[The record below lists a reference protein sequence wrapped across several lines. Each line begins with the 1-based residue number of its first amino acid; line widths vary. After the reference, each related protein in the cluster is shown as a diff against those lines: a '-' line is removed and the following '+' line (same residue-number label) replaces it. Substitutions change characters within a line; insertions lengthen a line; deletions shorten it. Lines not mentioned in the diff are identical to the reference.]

1 MHTGISL
8 YVSVRHQQS
17 FLQSCVHQIFS
28 VQTHTRALKKVS
40 PSTIATTQQAT
51 KSTMMAMVRRDMT
64 TMTTLTDV
72 EVDDDDAA
80 SSEAAARQE
89 AEAV

>member
-1 MHTGISL
+1 
-8 YVSVRHQQS
+8 
-17 FLQSCVHQIFS
+17 
-28 VQTHTRALKKVS
+28 
-40 PSTIATTQQAT
+40 
-51 KSTMMAMVRRDMT
+51 MMAMVRRDMT

-72 EVDDDDAA
+72 EVDDDNAA